1 MKFSFGLLDRLRFQV
16 ERALIRGPHIQLLV
30 VAAVVALVA
39 LVGGL
44 AVLPPDANGE
54 GLEQSV
60 WWAFLRLTDPGYL
73 GDDQGAWRRVVATAL
88 TLAGYVLFMGTL
100 VAIMTGWLLRSM
112 RTLERGLTPVVME
125 DHFVVLGWTDRT
137 VPLLQELLL
146 STFRVRHFLAGLGGG
161 RRARIVTLVEELD
174 EEILEEIRQ
183 DHVVGPRAAEVVLRS
198 GSGINADHLRRV
210 AAVHAAA
217 VIVPSPQEQE
227 PGEVSADVEVI
238 KILLSLDGQV
248 RAAGEPHP
256 YVVIELQ
263 EPRHEEV
270 ARRAYGGPL
279 EVVSS
284 SQLIGRLMAQNMR
297 HAGLSRVYNELLSP
311 EIGSE
316 VFIRHH
322 DALAGKTFAE
332 AARRFERATLCG
344 VVRSTE
350 GRFIPHLA
358 PGPDFKLAAGDA
370 LVLIARTFR
379 DAAPA
384 EEPWRGAGRPLKRL
398 SAEPLREL
406 DHRGRRVLVL
416 GWSEK
421 VPALLTELGSYGA
434 GAFEVTVVSSLPI
447 TDRLDRLRRQNLD
460 LPERVC
466 RHIEA
471 DYTHW
476 GDEGAR
482 EIARADHV
490 VFMSSDRLVSGE
502 EADARTIMGY
512 LSLEETL
519 NLPRKRDRPPLQR
532 LVELSDPHN
541 QTLIGERVGEVM
553 ISPILL
559 SHVLAQVALR
569 RELSVVLDEL
579 FTAGGAEIAFRQ
591 LDEYALGPG
600 MFGFEELEEEAT
612 RRAEVFLGVERLASA
627 REGKGSAPG
636 RALELNPER
645 GRSWELAAH
654 DRLAVMTRVARR
666 PPAPEP
672 RDEA

>member
-1 MKFSFGLLDRLRFQV
+1 MKFSFGLLDRLRFWV

-39 LVGGL
+39 LLGGL
-44 AVLPPDANGE
+44 AVLPPGANGD
-54 GLEQSV
+54 GLENSV

-73 GDDQGAWRRVVATAL
+73 GDDQGAWRRVVATLL

-146 STFRVRHFLAGLGGG
+146 STYRVRHFLAGLGGG

-174 EEILEEIRQ
+174 DEILEEIRQ
-183 DHVVGPRAAEVVLRS
+183 DHVVGPRASEVVLRS
-198 GSGINADHLRRV
+198 GSGINAEHLRRV

-284 SQLIGRLMAQNMR
+284 SQLIGRLMAQNLR
-297 HAGLSRVYNELLSP
+297 HPGLSRVYNELLSP

-316 VFIRHH
+316 VFVRHH
-322 DALAGKTFAE
+322 NTLAGKTLAE
-332 AARRFERATLCG
+332 AARHFERAILCG

-350 GRFIPHLA
+350 GGFENHLA

-370 LVLIARTFR
+370 LVLIAPTYR
-379 DAAPA
+379 DAAPS
-384 EEPWRGAGRPLKRL
+384 EDPWRGAGRRLKRV
-398 SAEPLREL
+398 SPEPLLEL
-406 DHRGRRVLVL
+406 DHGGRRVLVL

-421 VPALLTELGSYGA
+421 VPALLAELRSYGT
-434 GAFEVTVVSSLPI
+434 FTVTVVSSLPI
-447 TDRLDRLRRQNLD
+447 ADRLERLRYQGLE
-460 LPERVC
+460 LPERFC
-466 RHIEA
+466 RHIEV

-476 GDEGAR
+476 GDEGAS
-482 EIARADHV
+482 EIAGADHV
-490 VFMSSDRLVSGE
+490 IFMSSDRLVSGE

-519 NLPRKRDRPPLQR
+519 NLPRKRGRPALQP

-541 QTLIGERVGEVM
+541 KTLIGERVGEVM
-553 ISPILL
+553 ISPSLL

-569 RELSVVLDEL
+569 RELSAILDEL
-579 FTAGGAEIAFRQ
+579 FTAGGAEVGFRQ
-591 LDEYALGPG
+591 LDEYALEPG
-600 MFGFEELEEEAT
+600 IFSFEELEEEAA
-612 RRAEVFLGVERLASA
+612 RRAEVFLGVDRRAPA

-636 RALELNPER
+636 ATLELNPER
-645 GRSWELAAH
+645 GRSWEVSAH
-654 DRLAVMTRVARR
+654 DRLVVMTRVARR
-666 PPAPEP
+666 PPNV
-672 RDEA
+672 

>member
-1 MKFSFGLLDRLRFQV
+1 MKFSFGLLDRLRFLV

-44 AVLPPDANGE
+44 AVLPPGANGE

-161 RRARIVTLVEELD
+161 PGGGRRARIVTLVEELD
-174 EEILEEIRQ
+174 DEILEEIRQ
-183 DHVVGPRAAEVVLRS
+183 DHVVGPRASEVVLRS
-198 GSGINADHLRRV
+198 GSAINADHLRRV

-248 RAAGEPHP
+248 QAAGEPHP

-297 HAGLSRVYNELLSP
+297 HPGLSRVYNELLSP

-316 VFIRHH
+316 IFIRHH

-344 VVRSTE
+344 VVRSNE
-350 GRFIPHLA
+350 GRFSNHLA
-358 PGPDFKLAAGDA
+358 PGPDFTLAAGDA

-398 SAEPLREL
+398 AAEPLREL
-406 DHRGRRVLVL
+406 EHRGRRVLVL

-421 VPALLTELGSYGA
+421 VPALLAELGSYGA
-434 GAFEVTVVSSLPI
+434 GAFVVTVVSSLPI
-447 TDRLDRLRRQNLD
+447 HDRLERLRHQNLE
-460 LPERVC
+460 LSESFC
-466 RHIEA
+466 RHIEV

-476 GDEGAR
+476 AEEGAR
-482 EIARADHV
+482 EIALADHV
-490 VFMSSDRLVSGE
+490 LFMSSDRLVSGE

-519 NLPRKRDRPPLQR
+519 SQPRKRGRPPLQR

-579 FTAGGAEIAFRQ
+579 FTAGGAEIGFRQ
-591 LDEYALGPG
+591 LEEYELEPG
-600 MFGFEELEEEAT
+600 ISGFAELEEEAT
-612 RRAEVFLGVERLASA
+612 RRGEVFLGVERDARA

-654 DRLAVMTRVARR
+654 DRLVVMTRVARR
-666 PPAPEP
+666 PPNM
-672 RDEA
+672 